1 MHDSNVDVMKVGG
14 KDGEA
19 EGGQQIK
26 EEERDF
32 FRRELDNMG

>member
-1 MHDSNVDVMKVGG
+1 MKVGG

-19 EGGQQIK
+19 EGGQQI

-32 FRRELDNMG
+32 LQCELDNMG